1 MKSDELPVGPEVI
14 VNETYRAPLAAGDDS
29 NQLVSQAYD
38 AYQMQN
44 YQQAL
49 SFYQRAVQFD
59 PYHRDA
65 ILGIAASAQL
75 LGNYGLAEQHFRRLL
90 SLEPQDTA
98 AFSGLLN
105 LPSNNGGITELEL
118 LQHAT
123 QHGSPAALFAILGN
137 YLARNVRWSEAESAY
152 ATALKQDADNA
163 DYLFNYAVV
172 LDNLARHRESIHY
185 YSRALE
191 AATAGLFSFDRQSA
205 EKRLESL
212 TAGS

>member
-1 MKSDELPVGPEVI
+1 M
-14 VNETYRAPLAAGDDS
+14 R
-29 NQLVSQAYD
+29 
-38 AYQMQN
+38 N
-44 YQQAL
+44 YQRAL

-75 LGNYGLAEQHFRRLL
+75 LGDYELAEQHFRRLL

-118 LQHAT
+118 QQHAR

-152 ATALKQDADNA
+152 ATALKQDAGNA

-191 AATAGLFSFDRQSA
+191 AASAGSFSFDRQSA